1 MPPGGHLTIRDSLLG
16 ICDIIFDGGEKMK
29 SNKPNN
35 TSRREFM
42 KTACGAGIG
51 IAGGVAGLDR
61 AWAQTAAAAD
71 ADATA
76 MPQRPFGRT
85 GVKVPILGLGG
96 SQNFMNRQLLLKQAI
111 KMGVS
116 YWDTADSY
124 SGGRSEAGIGAYFS
138 KHPEDRKRVFL
149 VTKTSSGSPRGMD
162 ASLAE
167 SLERLKTDYVDLF
180 LLHGLS
186 RVEGEVDASVREWA
200 DNAKADGRIRFFG
213 FSTHRNMAACLS
225 QAARLGWLDGIMM
238 TYNYRLMQDARM
250 REAVNDCSKAGIGL
264 IAMKTQGPS
273 LYFGGAESMQRF
285 IDGGMNKYQARL
297 KAVWENPQ
305 IAGICSHM
313 DSLAILKENV
323 AAAQDR
329 AVLSDRDR
337 SALAQHARQTAST
350 YCAGCGDVCESL
362 LDDAVPVADVMRC
375 LMYAHRYND
384 YQMARAAMGRLPADI
399 RERLLRADYAR
410 AESRCPQRM
419 AIGQLM
425 RRAADELA

>member
-1 MPPGGHLTIRDSLLG
+1 
-16 ICDIIFDGGEKMK
+16 MK
-29 SNKPNN
+29 AKKPNDA
-35 TSRREFM
+35 SRREFL
-42 KTACGAGIG
+42 KQACGAGVG
-51 IAGGVAGLDR
+51 IASGAAGLDM
-61 AWAQTAAAAD
+61 AWAKAGGATD
-71 ADATA
+71 HDPTA

-85 GVKVPILGLGG
+85 GVQVPILGLGG
-96 SQNFMNRQLLLKQAI
+96 SQNLMTRQLLLEQAL

-116 YWDTADSY
+116 YWDTSDNY

-149 VTKTSSGSPRGMD
+149 VTKTSSSSPRGMD

-167 SLERLKTDYVDLF
+167 SLARLKTDYVDLF
-180 LLHGLS
+180 FLHGLS
-186 RVEGEVDASVREWA
+186 RVEGEVGTSVREWA

-238 TYNYRLMQDARM
+238 TYNYRLMQDAEM
-250 REAVNDCSKAGIGL
+250 REAVNDCTKAGIGL

-273 LYFGGAESMQRF
+273 LYFGGQEGMQRF
-285 IDGGMNKYQARL
+285 IDRGMTKYQARL

-323 AAAQDR
+323 AAALDDS
-329 AVLSDRDR
+329 ALSGRDRD
-337 SALAQHARQTAST
+337 ALAQHARRTAAA

-362 LDDAVPVADVMRC
+362 LDDALPVADVMRC
-375 LMYAHRYND
+375 IMYAHRYND
-384 YQMARAAMGRLPADI
+384 YQMAREAIARLPADI
-399 RERLLRADYAR
+399 RERLLQADYAR
-410 AESRCPQRM
+410 AESQCPQRM
-419 AIGQLM
+419 AIGKLM
-425 RRAADELA
+425 RRAAEELV